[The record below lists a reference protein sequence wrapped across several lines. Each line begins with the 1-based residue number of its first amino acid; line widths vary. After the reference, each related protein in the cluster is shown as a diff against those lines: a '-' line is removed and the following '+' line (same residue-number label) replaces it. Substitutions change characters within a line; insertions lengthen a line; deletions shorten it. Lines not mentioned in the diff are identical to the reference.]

1 MKFIAFFMAWKLV
14 FSQTL
19 LGAFK
24 TKKINLKK
32 NLMKA
37 AASLTVIAS
46 LPIGVLANTK
56 TVHAAYDQNE
66 MRSFV
71 RRTIANY
78 YARGTT
84 VIIKDGHAQQISY
97 GYGYYGK
104 RLGAGN
110 SKVVYPV
117 CSLQKVITGAIITQ
131 LIYAGKFNQD
141 TKISTWYPNL
151 KGASNITVGN
161 LMTHT
166 SGLKAA
172 ETEVNRG
179 RMYSEED
186 AINWVVDRL
195 NETSQNNP
203 GNFLY
208 NNTNYILLAGII
220 RKVTGQSYKQNV
232 QERIIS
238 PLNLKRTYFLE
249 DIPAGMT
256 DGISYTWNAKNYQW
270 AQYVKKQQA
279 SQLVGAGNL
288 FSTPMDYYR
297 IQVGLTNG
305 KILNQAE
312 FNYMTH
318 LSSRSSNGYSGGLYM
333 KNNDN
338 LKLAYGNLYNTHF
351 GNWIQM
357 TSDNRNGLI
366 MFLNQT
372 QNDEA
377 RNKTIGYQILNH
389 IQPNTFSAK

>member
-1 MKFIAFFMAWKLV
+1 MKKITFLEG
-14 FSQTL
+14 L
-19 LGAFK
+19 K
-24 TKKINLKK
+24 TKRINIKK
-32 NLMKA
+32 TFIKTA
-37 AASLTVIAS
+37 ISLTVATS
-46 LPIGVLANTK
+46 LPVAALTNTNQ
-56 TVHAAYDQNE
+56 VQAASYNQTE

-71 RRTIANY
+71 RQTIANY

-84 VIIKDGHAQQISY
+84 VIVKDGHPQQISY
-97 GYGYYGK
+97 GYGYYGR

-110 SKVVYPV
+110 RKVVYPV
-117 CSLQKVITGAIITQ
+117 CSLQKVITAAMITQ
-131 LIYAGKFNQD
+131 LMSAGKFNQD

-151 KGASNITVGN
+151 KGAANITVGN

-172 ETEVNRG
+172 DTEVNHG
-179 RMYSEED
+179 RVYSEAD
-186 AINWVVDRL
+186 AINWVVNKL
-195 NETSQNNP
+195 NSTSQNQP
-203 GNFLY
+203 GKFSY

-220 RKVTGQSYKQNV
+220 HAVTGQSYKQNV
-232 QERIIS
+232 KDRIIN

-249 DIPAGMT
+249 DVPSGMT
-256 DGISYTWNAKNYQW
+256 DGISYTWNRKNYQW

-305 KILNQAE
+305 KILNREQ
-312 FNYMTH
+312 FNLMTH
-318 LSSRSSNGYSGGLYM
+318 LKATSGTGYSGGMYI
-333 KNNDN
+333 KGN
-338 LKLAYGNLYNTHF
+338 LKSAYGNLYNTHF

-372 QNDEA
+372 QNDE
-377 RNKTIGYQILNH
+377 NKNKVIGYQILNH
-389 IQPNTFSAK
+389 IQPGTFSAR